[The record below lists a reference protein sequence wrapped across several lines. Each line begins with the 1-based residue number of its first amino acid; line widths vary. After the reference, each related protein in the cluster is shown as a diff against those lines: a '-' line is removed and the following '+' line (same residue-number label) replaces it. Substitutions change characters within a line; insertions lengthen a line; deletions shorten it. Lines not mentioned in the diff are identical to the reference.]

1 MGIVLR
7 YILIPLIGIAM
18 MWYSSY
24 KVDKA
29 EEELS
34 LAQEEIAI
42 LQKDKDRLST
52 LLKTNSVNKQ
62 SLSLAQQELT
72 RLRNEI
78 NNDCSA
84 DDVVGLPELIAE
96 ANRRIHQSNTEV
108 SRKLSPRTKGDK

>member
-7 YILIPLIGIAM
+7 YILIPLIGIVM
-18 MWYSSY
+18 LWYSSY

-34 LAQEEIAI
+34 LAQERIGI
-42 LQKDKDRLST
+42 LESENSKLSA
-52 LLKTNSVNKQ
+52 LVITNNAHKR

-84 DDVVGLPELIAE
+84 DDVIGLPELIAE
-96 ANRRIHQSNTEV
+96 ANKRIRQSNTEV
-108 SRKLSPRTKGDK
+108 SGKLSTRTKGDK